1 MGLDLIFSFNFVS
14 ATIYL
19 ECQATGKQYPHNV
32 HRHSF
37 VVKKKLKWN
46 QKNVYRVTLYWHAY
60 SGNETISLRHSN
72 YILRNFF
79 FSFCLEFWERTWIFV
94 QGVLQLQ
101 DKLRTYIIFK
111 AVAIEY
117 FEEIRLSVHQVNW
130 KK

>member
-111 AVAIEY
+111 AVVIEY